1 MLVTFTHSLL
11 AARITEL
18 RNVHTSRENFC
29 RVLKQISVIL
39 AAELGHAIPIETTD
53 VQTPL
58 EITPGVKLSTPV
70 VLVPI
75 LRAGLGMVAGFEE
88 VFHEAPIGHIG
99 IMRDEK
105 TLQPTVYSRKL
116 PPITSQARVLVLDP
130 MLATGSSSTVAID
143 IVKETGARDIHL
155 VSCLAAPEGIQRV
168 AAAHPDVTIHVAA
181 IDRGLNDKG
190 YILPGLGDA
199 GDRQFGT

>member
-1 MLVTFTHSLL
+1 MLVTFTNNLL

-18 RNVHTSRENFC
+18 RDRNTSRENFR

-39 AAELGHAIPIETTD
+39 AAEIGNTTPTTP
-53 VQTPL
+53 VEVETPL
-58 EITPGVKLSTPV
+58 EKASGERLSAPV

-99 IMRDEK
+99 IVRDEK

-116 PPITSQARVLVLDP
+116 PPVTGQARVLVLDP
-130 MLATGSSSTVAID
+130 MLATGSSAAVAID
-143 IVKETGARDIHL
+143 IVKETRAKDIHL
-155 VSCLAAPEGIQRV
+155 VSCLASPEGIQRI
-168 AAAHPDVTIHVAA
+168 ASTHPDVTIVIAA
-181 IDRGLNDKG
+181 VDRALNNKG